1 MSIASEQ
8 EKLNAIEDTLKKNV
22 IKSPING
29 VVTNLRYK
37 NSGEVIQPSSTILE
51 IVPNNDYLIVE
62 AKLMA
67 KEINSLLNSGFDLLN
82 YNHQDINHLLDAK
95 INLVSYSSRRY
106 KKLKGSVFYVAADAA
121 TDPRYGFTYY
131 LLKIMISKKELELAS
146 KKNMKLFPGMP
157 AEVYILTEPRTPFS
171 YLISPITS
179 SLDKAFIDS

>member
-1 MSIASEQ
+1 
-8 EKLNAIEDTLKKNV
+8 
-22 IKSPING
+22 
-29 VVTNLRYK
+29 
-37 NSGEVIQPSSTILE
+37 
-51 IVPNNDYLIVE
+51 
-62 AKLMA
+62 MA